1 MQTKN
6 SLDLEIEKN
15 KDNIFISDSI
25 KNIVDL
31 ENNSSIKKSS
41 LSISLDNS
49 DKFTVLS
56 YVKKKS
62 KTTITLQCDNKCL
75 NSIILESLKDICIF
89 NDNDVVKRFSIDNF
103 LINYK
108 INCLENNNYLIKIKI
123 WSKDNGI
130 WIW

>member
-6 SLDLEIEKN
+6 NLDIEIEKN

-25 KNIVDL
+25 KNIVDF
-31 ENNSSIKKSS
+31 ENNLSIKKSS

-75 NSIILESLKDICIF
+75 NSIILESLKDICVF

-130 WIW
+130 

>member
-75 NSIILESLKDICIF
+75 NSIILESLKDICVF

>member
-6 SLDLEIEKN
+6 NLDIEIEKN

-25 KNIVDL
+25 KNIVDF
-31 ENNSSIKKSS
+31 ENNLSIKKSS

-62 KTTITLQCDNKCL
+62 KTIITLQCDNKCL
-75 NSIILESLKDICIF
+75 NNIILESLKDICIF

-108 INCLENNNYLIKIKI
+108 INCLENNNYLIKIRI

-130 WIW
+130 

>member
-15 KDNIFISDSI
+15 KDNIFISDII

-75 NSIILESLKDICIF
+75 NSIILESLKDICVF

-130 WIW
+130 

>member
-75 NSIILESLKDICIF
+75 NSIILESLKDICVF

-130 WIW
+130 

>member
-31 ENNSSIKKSS
+31 ENNPSIKKSS

-75 NSIILESLKDICIF
+75 NSIILESLKDICVF

-130 WIW
+130 